1 VRIADGLRSSAF
13 GLRISFGFRA
23 SEFGFQVPKF
33 NARKLDSENLLAGER
48 EHELPPP
55 AHAMKLFDAITRV
68 FPTPRLTAK
77 RIVLAFA
84 VALAADAVQLAM
96 VPLGPLA
103 VVPHEAIDVVAMA
116 LTCWLL
122 GFHVLLLPT
131 FLIELVPVIGGVSPT
146 WTACVAA
153 VVALRRREQRNEPAP
168 IEVSPPPITS
178 APAQLPPAAPPKL
191 SEPSSRASDSVD
203 ANPS

>member
-1 VRIADGLRSSAF
+1 
-13 GLRISFGFRA
+13 
-23 SEFGFQVPKF
+23 
-33 NARKLDSENLLAGER
+33 
-48 EHELPPP
+48 
-55 AHAMKLFDAITRV
+55 MKLLDAITRI
-68 FPTPRLTAK
+68 FPAPRLTAK

-103 VVPHEAIDVVAMA
+103 FLPHEAIDVVAMA

-131 FLIELVPVIGGVSPT
+131 FVIELVPILGGVSPT

-153 VVALRRREQRNEPAP
+153 VVALRRREQRNEAAP
-168 IEVSPPPITS
+168 LEVSATPVATAPP
-178 APAQLPPAAPPKL
+178 QLPAGSPPKL
-191 SEPSSRASDSVD
+191 SEASSGPAVERWSERPREPAKLSESSSGPADGVD

>member
-1 VRIADGLRSSAF
+1 LGRAGKAQRRRRIGWRPNLAWSSQSGVAL
-13 GLRISFGFRA
+13 G
-23 SEFGFQVPKF
+23 
-33 NARKLDSENLLAGER
+33 
-48 EHELPPP
+48 LPPQSKTVS
-55 AHAMKLFDAITRV
+55 MKLLETITQK
-68 FPTPRLTAK
+68 FPPPRLTAK

-84 VALAADAVQLAM
+84 VAMSADAVQLAM

-131 FLIELVPVIGGVSPT
+131 FVLELIPVVGGLSPT

-153 VVALRRREQRNEPAP
+153 VVALRKREQSKDPAP
-168 IEVSPPPITS
+168 IEVSATPIASTPP
-178 APAQLPPAAPPKL
+178 QLPPAESANL
-191 SEPSSRASDSVD
+191 TETSSRSGDGVD

>member
-1 VRIADGLRSSAF
+1 
-13 GLRISFGFRA
+13 
-23 SEFGFQVPKF
+23 
-33 NARKLDSENLLAGER
+33 
-48 EHELPPP
+48 
-55 AHAMKLFDAITRV
+55 MKLLEAITRM
-68 FPTPRLTAK
+68 FPAPRLTGK

-84 VALAADAVQLAM
+84 VALLADGVQLAM

-103 VVPHEAIDVVAMA
+103 VVPHEAIDVVAMG

-131 FLIELVPVIGGVSPT
+131 FLLEVVPVLGGVSPT

-153 VVALRRREQRNEPAP
+153 VVALRRREQRNEAAP
-168 IEVSPPPITS
+168 LDVTPPPLASESPP
-178 APAQLPPAAPPKL
+178 QLPPAVPPKL
-191 SEPSSRASDSVD
+191 SEPSSAADSVD

>member
-1 VRIADGLRSSAF
+1 MKFLEA
-13 GLRISFGFRA
+13 IS
-23 SEFGFQVPKF
+23 KM
-33 NARKLDSENLLAGER
+33 
-48 EHELPPP
+48 LP
-55 AHAMKLFDAITRV
+55 A
-68 FPTPRLTAK
+68 PRLTAK

-103 VVPHEAIDVVAMA
+103 VLPHEAIDVVAMG

-131 FLIELVPVIGGVSPT
+131 FMLELVPVLGGVSPT

-153 VVALRRREQRNEPAP
+153 VVALRRREQRNEAAP
-168 IEVSPPPITS
+168 LEVSQAPTTAS
-178 APAQLPPAAPPKL
+178 APPLLPTSAPPKL
-191 SEPSSRASDSVD
+191 AELSSSPADERWGERTREPARLSESSPRPPDGTD